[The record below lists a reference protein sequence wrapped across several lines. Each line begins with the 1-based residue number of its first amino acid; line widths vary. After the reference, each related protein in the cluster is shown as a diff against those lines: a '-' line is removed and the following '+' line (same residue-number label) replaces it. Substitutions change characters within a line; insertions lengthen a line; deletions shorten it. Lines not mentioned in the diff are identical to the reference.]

1 MNTVQASKLGIAR
14 TFQNIR
20 LFDNMSVE
28 DNVRIGLHNQ
38 VALRHVFRHFPSCRS
53 IGAASAKHARK
64 ARWIC

>member
-1 MNTVQASKLGIAR
+1 MNTAQANKLGIAR

-38 VALRHVFRHFPSCRS
+38 VRYGMFSAAFSACRA
-53 IGAASAKHARK
+53 IGAASAKCTS
-64 ARWIC
+64 ARWSC